1 MYGMCT
7 QSGVPSTSLGEMVD
21 CLSPPITAI
30 HGQISLVHLPL
41 TMVMDVNSE
50 IAVKKVAANR

>member
-1 MYGMCT
+1 MCT